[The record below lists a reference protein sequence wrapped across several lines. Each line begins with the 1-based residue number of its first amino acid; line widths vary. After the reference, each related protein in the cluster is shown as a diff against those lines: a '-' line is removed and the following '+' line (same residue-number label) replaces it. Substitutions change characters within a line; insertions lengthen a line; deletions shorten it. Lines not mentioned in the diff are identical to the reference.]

1 MTRQPQENG
10 AVGLYRGAGSAGL
23 ESRKLAHELGRF
35 ALIAAMAFLTLVDL
49 FATQAILPSLAAH
62 YGTTPAQT
70 GLAVNATTLGMAIAS
85 LAIALFAGRID
96 RRNGV
101 VWSLCALA
109 IPTALLAFAP
119 NLPVFAALRVA
130 QGFCMASAFALTLA
144 YLGEHTSARDA
155 AGAFA
160 AYITGNVA
168 SNLIGRLCAAFFVDH
183 YGLAGNFLA
192 FAALNLVGAAL
203 AATTL
208 ERAPPMARVDAT
220 GDHPLVIWGRYLAT
234 PGLPAAFGVGFCI
247 LFAFV
252 GTFSYVNFVLA
263 RPPIGLG
270 MMQIGLVYLV
280 FAPSIATTALAG
292 RLAATLG
299 PRIAAG
305 SGLGLAAAGAAALL
319 VPSVGWVLAGLALV
333 AVGTFLAQ
341 AVTTGFVGQAARS
354 DRGAA
359 SGLYLGA
366 YFSGGLAGRA
376 VLGALF
382 DMSGWTACLA
392 GIIAALLIA
401 AALAMGF
408 VIHESPGAARSDQ
421 KS

>member
-10 AVGLYRGAGSAGL
+10 AVALYRGAGSAGL
-23 ESRKLAHELGRF
+23 ESRKLARELGRF
-35 ALIAAMAFLTLVDL
+35 AVIAMMAFLTLVDL

-85 LAIALFAGRID
+85 LGIALFAGRID
-96 RRNGV
+96 RRSGV

-109 IPTALLAFAP
+109 VPTALLAFAP

-130 QGFCMASAFALTLA
+130 QGLCMASAFVLTLA
-144 YLGEHTSARDA
+144 YLGEHTSARDV

-183 YGLAGNFLA
+183 YGLSGNFLA
-192 FAALNLVGAAL
+192 FSALNLIGAAL
-203 AATTL
+203 AAATL
-208 ERAPPMARVDAT
+208 ERAPPIARADVT
-220 GDHPLVIWGRYLAT
+220 GDHPLVIWGRHLTT
-234 PGLPAAFGVGFCI
+234 PGLPAASGVGFCI

-252 GTFSYVNFVLA
+252 GTFTYVNFVLA

-292 RLAATLG
+292 RLAASLG
-299 PRIAAG
+299 PRVTAG
-305 SGLGLAAAGAAALL
+305 SALGLAAGGAAVLL
-319 VPSVGWVLAGLALV
+319 IPSVGWVLAGLALV
-333 AVGTFLAQ
+333 GVGTFLAQ
-341 AVTTGFVGQAARS
+341 AVTTGFVGRAARS

-366 YFSGGLAGRA
+366 YFAGGLAGSA

-382 DMSGWTACLA
+382 DMSGWTACVA
-392 GIIAALLIA
+392 GIIAALLVA
-401 AALAMGF
+401 AALSIRF
-408 VIHESPGAARSDQ
+408 VIRE
-421 KS
+421 

>member
-1 MTRQPQENG
+1 VTPQPQQDGSVSLSEAPASIG
-10 AVGLYRGAGSAGL
+10 VERGIFARESGRAAV
-23 ESRKLAHELGRF
+23 
-35 ALIAAMAFLTLVDL
+35 IAAMAFLTLVDL

-85 LAIALFAGRID
+85 LGIALFATRID
-96 RRNGV
+96 RRSGV
-101 VWSLCALA
+101 AWSLCALA
-109 IPTALLAFAP
+109 VPTALLAFAP

-130 QGFCMASAFALTLA
+130 QGLCMAWAFALTLA
-144 YLGEHTSARDA
+144 YLGEHASARDA

-168 SNLIGRLCAAFFVDH
+168 SNLFGRLCAAFFVDH
-183 YGLAGNFLA
+183 YGLAGNFFA
-192 FAALNLVGAAL
+192 FAALNLGGAAL
-203 AATTL
+203 AAATL
-208 ERAPPMARVDAT
+208 ERAAPMTRAEAT
-220 GDHPLVIWGRYLAT
+220 GDHPLVVWGRHLAT

-252 GTFSYVNFVLA
+252 GTFTYVNFVLA
-263 RPPIGLG
+263 LPPIGLG

-292 RLAATLG
+292 RLAASLG
-299 PRIAAG
+299 PRIAAW
-305 SGLGLAAAGAAALL
+305 SALGLAAGGAAALL
-319 VPSVGWVLAGLALV
+319 IPSVGWVLAGLALV
-333 AVGTFLAQ
+333 GVGTFLAQ
-341 AVTTGFVGQAARS
+341 AVTTGFVGSVARS

-366 YFSGGLAGRA
+366 YFAGGLAGSA

-382 DMSGWTACLA
+382 DTLGWAMCVA
-392 GIIAALLIA
+392 GIIAALATA
-401 AALAMGF
+401 AMLTRGL
-408 VIHESPGAARSDQ
+408 VIGE
-421 KS
+421 

>member
-1 MTRQPQENG
+1 MTPQPQENAAIALPQTG
-10 AVGLYRGAGSAGL
+10 ASAGL
-23 ESRKLAHELGRF
+23 ERAELMREFWRF
-35 ALIAAMAFLTLVDL
+35 AVIAAMAFLTLVDL

-70 GLAVNATTLGMAIAS
+70 GIAVNATTLGMAIAS
-85 LAIALFAGRID
+85 LGIALFARRID
-96 RRNGV
+96 RRDGV

-109 IPTALLAFAP
+109 VPTALLAFAP
-119 NLPVFAALRVA
+119 NLPVFATLRVA
-130 QGFCMASAFALTLA
+130 QGLCMASAFALTLA
-144 YLGEHTSARDA
+144 YLGDHAAARNA
-155 AGAFA
+155 AGVFA

-183 YGLAGNFLA
+183 YGPAGNFLA
-192 FAALNLVGAAL
+192 FAALNLLGAAL
-203 AATTL
+203 AAVTL
-208 ERAPPMARVDAT
+208 ERARPIAKPDAT
-220 GDHPLVIWGRYLAT
+220 DNHPFVIWGRHLAT

-252 GTFSYVNFVLA
+252 GTFTYVNFVLA
-263 RPPIGLG
+263 RPPLGLG

-299 PRIAAG
+299 PRVATGSALCLAAG
-305 SGLGLAAAGAAALL
+305 GAAALL
-319 VPSVGWVLAGLALV
+319 IPSVSSVLAGLALV
-333 AVGTFLAQ
+333 GIGTFLAQ
-341 AVTTGFVGQAARS
+341 AVTTGFVGHAARS

-366 YFSGGLAGRA
+366 YFAGGLAGSA

-382 DMSGWTACLA
+382 DMWGWTVSVA
-392 GIIAALLIA
+392 GIIGALLIA
-401 AALAMGF
+401 SMLSMRFAT
-408 VIHESPGAARSDQ
+408 H
-421 KS
+421 K

>member
-1 MTRQPQENG
+1 MTQPQQNGTVAFYQGSTSAALENG
-10 AVGLYRGAGSAGL
+10 TSAR
-23 ESRKLAHELGRF
+23 EPGR
-35 ALIAAMAFLTLVDL
+35 AAAIAAMAFLTLVDL

-62 YGTTPAQT
+62 YGTTPAET
-70 GLAVNATTLGMAIAS
+70 GFAVNATTLGMAIAS
-85 LAIALFAGRID
+85 LGIALFAGRID
-96 RRNGV
+96 RRTGV

-109 IPTALLAFAP
+109 VPTALLAFAP
-119 NLPVFAALRVA
+119 NIALFAALRVA
-130 QGFCMASAFALTLA
+130 QGLCMASAFVLALA
-144 YLGEHTSARDA
+144 YLGEHTSTRDA
-155 AGAFA
+155 ASVFA

-203 AATTL
+203 AAATL
-208 ERAPPMARVDAT
+208 KRAPPMARADAT
-220 GDHPLVIWGRYLAT
+220 GDHPLVIWGRHLAT

-252 GTFSYVNFVLA
+252 GTFTYVNFVLA

-299 PRIAAG
+299 PWIAAG
-305 SGLGLAAAGAAALL
+305 SALGLAAGGAAALL
-319 VPSVGWVLAGLALV
+319 IPSVGGVLAGLALV
-333 AVGTFLAQ
+333 GVGTFLAQ
-341 AVTTGFVGQAARS
+341 ALTTGFVSRPARS

-359 SGLYLGA
+359 SGLYLGG
-366 YFSGGLAGRA
+366 YFSGGLAGSA

-382 DMSGWTACLA
+382 DMSGWTACVA

-401 AALAMGF
+401 AVLSTRF
-408 VIHESPGAARSDQ
+408 VLRE
-421 KS
+421 

>member
-1 MTRQPQENG
+1 MTPQPQENG
-10 AVGLYRGAGSAGL
+10 SVALSGASTSIGVESGKFARELSRAAV
-23 ESRKLAHELGRF
+23 
-35 ALIAAMAFLTLVDL
+35 IAAMAFLTLVDL
-49 FATQAILPSLAAH
+49 FATQAILPSLAAR
-62 YGTTPAQT
+62 YTATPAQT

-85 LAIALFAGRID
+85 LGVALFARRID
-96 RRNGV
+96 RRSGV

-109 IPTALLAFAP
+109 VPTALLAFAP
-119 NLPVFAALRVA
+119 SLPVFAALRVA
-130 QGFCMASAFALTLA
+130 QGLCMASAFALTLA
-144 YLGEHTSARDA
+144 YLGEHTSARDT

-192 FAALNLVGAAL
+192 FAALNLIGAAL
-203 AATTL
+203 AAATL
-208 ERAPPMARVDAT
+208 ERAPEMAKADAT
-220 GDHPLVIWGRYLAT
+220 GDHPLVIWGRHLAT

-252 GTFSYVNFVLA
+252 GTFTYVNFVLA
-263 RPPIGLG
+263 RAPIGLG

-305 SGLGLAAAGAAALL
+305 SGLGLAAGGAAALL
-319 VPSVGWVLAGLALV
+319 VPSVGWVLIGLALV
-333 AVGTFLAQ
+333 GVGTFLAQ
-341 AVTTGFVGQAARS
+341 AVTTGFVGRAARS

-366 YFSGGLAGRA
+366 YFSGGLAGSA
-376 VLGALF
+376 ALGALF
-382 DMSGWTACLA
+382 DMSGWTACVA
-392 GIIAALLIA
+392 GIIAALFIA
-401 AALAMGF
+401 AALSMRF
-408 VIHESPGAARSDQ
+408 VIRA
-421 KS
+421 

>member
-1 MTRQPQENG
+1 MTPQPQENAAIALAQTG
-10 AVGLYRGAGSAGL
+10 ASAGL
-23 ESRKLAHELGRF
+23 ERAKLMGEFGRF
-35 ALIAAMAFLTLVDL
+35 AVIGTMAFLTLVDL

-70 GLAVNATTLGMAIAS
+70 GIAVNATTLGMAIAS
-85 LAIALFAGRID
+85 LGIALFARRID
-96 RRNGV
+96 RRDGV

-109 IPTALLAFAP
+109 VPTALLAFAP

-130 QGFCMASAFALTLA
+130 QGLCMASAFALTLA
-144 YLGEHTSARDA
+144 YLGEHASARNA
-155 AGAFA
+155 AGVFA

-192 FAALNLVGAAL
+192 FAALNLLGAAL
-203 AATTL
+203 AAATL
-208 ERAPPMARVDAT
+208 ERAPPMAKPDAT
-220 GDHPLVIWGRYLAT
+220 DNHPFVIWGRHLAT

-252 GTFSYVNFVLA
+252 GTFTYVNFVLA
-263 RPPIGLG
+263 RPPLGLG

-299 PRIAAG
+299 PRVATGSALCLAAG
-305 SGLGLAAAGAAALL
+305 GAAALL
-319 VPSVGWVLAGLALV
+319 IPSVSSVLAGLALV
-333 AVGTFLAQ
+333 GIGTFLAQ
-341 AVTTGFVGQAARS
+341 AVTTGFVGHAARS

-366 YFSGGLAGRA
+366 YFAGGLAGSA
-376 VLGALF
+376 VLGAVF
-382 DMSGWTACLA
+382 DMWGWTVCVA
-392 GIIAALLIA
+392 GIICALLIA
-401 AALAMGF
+401 AMLSMRFAT
-408 VIHESPGAARSDQ
+408 H
-421 KS
+421 K